1 MEAKYRSG
9 NQALPTLPSFIV
21 FTKSIYCFFPLKTQS
36 LRTLLEFCLFFLF
49 SLILYFLN
57 HFNFFLSLPSSS
69 QPINFILCPLK
80 ISKQTN
86 SWTSYLPYLLSNFFS
101 YFQVK
106 NSLYLVS
113 AHFFSEEPEIKYFRL
128 CSTHIAIPTIQALC
142 CNTKATIDNV

>member
-21 FTKSIYCFFPLKTQS
+21 LTKSICYCFFPLKNLVS
-36 LRTLLEFCLFFLF
+36 VDSSGVLSFLPFFINCILFESFQ
-49 SLILYFLN
+49 
-57 HFNFFLSLPSSS
+57 FLSLPSSS

-80 ISKQTN
+80 IIKQTN